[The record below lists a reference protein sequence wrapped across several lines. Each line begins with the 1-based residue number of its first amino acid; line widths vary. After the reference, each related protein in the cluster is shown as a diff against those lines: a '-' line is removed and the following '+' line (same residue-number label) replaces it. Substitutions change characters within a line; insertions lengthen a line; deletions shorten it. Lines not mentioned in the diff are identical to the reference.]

1 MSWKQKSIGIAVL
14 ATLVIAVGVNMIDA
28 GAAEKAVIVPAAVLD
43 NPKAAGPLQ
52 TAVLAGGCFWGVQA
66 VYQHVNG
73 VRKSVSGYA
82 GGDKASAH
90 YDIVSSGQ
98 TTHAESVQ
106 VTFDP
111 KEISYGQILQIYFSV
126 VHDPTQL
133 NRQEPDVGPQYRSNI
148 FYADDTQKKIAE
160 AYIAQLNKAK
170 VFPKAI
176 VTRVD
181 PMKAFYAAEDYHQD
195 FLYLN
200 PTQPYIARYD
210 MPKLVNLKTVFPVL
224 YRGEP
229 ALVKSSK

>member
-1 MSWKQKSIGIAVL
+1 MSWEKKSIGIVILVVL
-14 ATLVIAVGVNMIDA
+14 AFGIGLNLIDA
-28 GAAEKAVIVPAAVLD
+28 GAAEKAVIVPAPVLD
-43 NPKAAGPLQ
+43 NAKAAGPLQ

-98 TTHAESVQ
+98 TGHAESVQ

-111 KEISYGQILQIYFSV
+111 KEVTYGQILQVYFSV
-126 VHDPTQL
+126 AHDPTQL
-133 NRQEPDVGPQYRSNI
+133 NRQEPDTGPQYRSNI
-148 FYADDTQKKIAE
+148 FYSDETQKKIAE

-170 VFPKAI
+170 VYPKTIA
-176 VTRVD
+176 TRVD
-181 PMKAFYAAEDYHQD
+181 ALKVFYAAEDYHQD
-195 FLYLN
+195 FLFLN

-210 MPKLVNLKTVFPVL
+210 MPKLDNLKAVFPVL
-224 YRGEP
+224 YRKEP
-229 ALVKSSK
+229 VLVKSSK